1 MIISDF
7 KPGIVNT
14 QPARSIPNNALVDA
28 IDVVIDD
35 AGVIIQRDGYPAL
48 SESIA
53 IAKSYQALDGAVY
66 FTSGGNLYRKDSLA
80 INTFLCAST
89 ATTFADFDRFLFT
102 NDGSLVHANTVSNIN
117 IPTPVLEPEVIV
129 TGGDKP
135 AGHYIVVYTYINSE
149 GVEGGTSPP
158 IKVTLDSVGD
168 FVINTVAITGYT
180 TQVYISDADGEVL
193 YKRGTREQIKP
204 VLVNANSFP
213 ENVEHLEYWHE
224 CLYVT
229 VPFNDYTI
237 VLYSEP
243 NHYHLYGYN
252 DRYFIVPGHIEC
264 MRAVDS
270 GIVIGTSSE
279 IYAYDGTNLLKLA
292 NYGVIPGESM
302 VKQQEGPLLIFTE
315 RGVCEAL
322 PFKELTQSKV
332 SLPMGSQCA
341 TAIMYKNGVRTFIAL
356 HDDSGVAFNKTV

>member
-1 MIISDF
+1 MIITGF
-7 KPGIVNT
+7 TGIKNT
-14 QPARSIPNNALVDA
+14 APARSIANTDVADAVD
-28 IDVVIDD
+28 VLFDD
-35 AGVIIQRDGYPAL
+35 SGAIIQRDGYPAL
-48 SESIA
+48 SESINVS
-53 IAKSYQALDGAVY
+53 KSYQALDGAVY
-66 FTSGGNLYRKDSLA
+66 FTSGGNLYRKDSLT
-80 INTFLCAST
+80 INTILCAST
-89 ATTFADFDRFLFT
+89 ATAFADFDRFLFT
-102 NDGSLVHANTVSNIN
+102 NDGLAIHANTVSNIN
-117 IPTPVLEPEVIV
+117 IPTPALEPGIII
-129 TGGDKP
+129 TGGNKP
-135 AGHYIVVYTYINSE
+135 PGQYIVVYTYINIE
-149 GVEGGTSPP
+149 GVEGGTSSPV
-158 IKVTLDSVGD
+158 KVTLNSVGD
-168 FVINTVAITGYT
+168 IIVNTIELTGYT
-180 TQVYISDADGEVL
+180 TQIYISDADGEVL

-204 VLVNANSFP
+204 ILVNANSFP

-224 CLYVT
+224 SLYVT

-270 GIVIGTSSE
+270 GLVIGTNSE
-279 IYAYDGTNLLKLA
+279 IYAYDGSNLLKLA

-302 VKQQEGPLLIFTE
+302 VKQQEGPLLVFTE

-341 TAIMYKNGVRTFIAL
+341 TAIMYKNGVRSFIAL
-356 HDDSGVAFNKTV
+356 HDDSGVAFNKTI